1 MTIGPEN
8 PYRVEVDHTA
18 EMRCYVDSKPRSMR
32 TAMRMVVVILF
43 TMMTAQTSMVSPIL
57 MMGVQDGQC
66 QMGILGEIH
75 RYQLPPCHSTG
86 ITVFPPHL
94 EIPKKN
100 LPQNQIVL
108 LNYYILDVPVHSDI
122 SRCPY
127 KMQAATTAPE
137 TTA

>member
-18 EMRCYVDSKPRSMR
+18 EMRCYVDSKPRSKSHNFDGDSHENGSDS
-32 TAMRMVVVILF
+32 IYNDD
-43 TMMTAQTSMVSPIL
+43 SPDIYGVSDL

-94 EIPKKN
+94 EIPKKIFHKIR
-100 LPQNQIVL
+100 L
-108 LNYYILDVPVHSDI
+108 Y
-122 SRCPY
+122 C
-127 KMQAATTAPE
+127 
-137 TTA
+137 